1 MLRKAEISNM
11 MVVYLACV
19 ATATAFTPT
28 SIAPR
33 YAFVRAVACS
43 AAGKAGH
50 VQSQSRVVARELTR
64 VQPRTNSSPAPARN
78 MAVSGSLSMQL
89 LGSLGE
95 IKLVLCTFPELT
107 VVR

>member
-50 VQSQSRVVARELTR
+50 VQSQSRVVAREFTPSKHEQTARRHRHVKWLC
-64 VQPRTNSSPAPARN
+64 PDLSPCSFSVAW
-78 MAVSGSLSMQL
+78 V
-89 LGSLGE
+89 
-95 IKLVLCTFPELT
+95 K
-107 VVR
+107 